1 MVKLGSHSALTV
13 SLAREK
19 FIQEAISIVTDQ
31 DKFLSEK
38 KNIGITI
45 NDMVDFYDDEK
56 GIKKDENFLFNEV
69 RNNLGNVLAKSL
81 TRYAVQD
88 FYKPQI
94 QNRNPLSCLN

>member
-1 MVKLGSHSALTV
+1 
-13 SLAREK
+13 
-19 FIQEAISIVTDQ
+19 
-31 DKFLSEK
+31 
-38 KNIGITI
+38 
-45 NDMVDFYDDEK
+45 MVDFYDDEK